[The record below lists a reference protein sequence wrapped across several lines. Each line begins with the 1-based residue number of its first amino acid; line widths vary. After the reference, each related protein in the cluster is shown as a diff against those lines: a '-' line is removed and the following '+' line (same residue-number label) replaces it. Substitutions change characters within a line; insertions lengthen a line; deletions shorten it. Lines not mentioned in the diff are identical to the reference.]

1 MIPKC
6 IHWLLSENAVEA
18 VVQMLNSTCSARP
31 DDVFKQGSILEA
43 SLECL
48 QSLAKSERKVNTK
61 ICNLASSTVSA
72 VFKKYPDLPD
82 SLSEGAELICVL
94 ATLPANVPTLQSSSI
109 AKALINAAKSNPSH
123 IELQT
128 RTAKA
133 LTLMSI
139 NNDIATTITRSGAAR
154 VLLAS
159 VDTMDGCDIKSARCA
174 EVVGRMI
181 GTLSD
186 FTGSLKTLHEQ
197 NVLKM
202 LCSNTHKFGWDSEV
216 SQPNRAWTSR
226 NGKHCSFRFV
236 VFDFYSFSLPCHRL
250 LLFLSKT
257 PKTSLL
263 LTLSIYLNIFYHT
276 LLHYYKIYFFILTST
291 FFLLGI
297 ECCKKTVNFIEQRQR
312 R

>member
-1 MIPKC
+1 MTTLIVSAC
-6 IHWLLSENAVEA
+6 ATLRSYASLGSIMSENAVEA

-236 VFDFYSFSLPCHRL
+236 VFDFYSFSLPSNLYYCHRL
-250 LLFLSKT
+250 LLLFLRSSICSF
-257 PKTSLL
+257 PLVHSHAAV
-263 LTLSIYLNIFYHT
+263 TLKIIYTI
-276 LLHYYKIYFFILTST
+276 
-291 FFLLGI
+291 
-297 ECCKKTVNFIEQRQR
+297 
-312 R
+312 

>member
-1 MIPKC
+1 MLTATRFNFLIFNFLIFNFIVASGKISDADTLEVLILSIVKIECYSMIPKC

-216 SQPNRAWTSR
+216 SQPEHGHRVY
-226 NGKHCSFRFV
+226 GKHCSFRFV
-236 VFDFYSFSLPCHRL
+236 VFDFYSFSPPSNLYYCHRL
-250 LLFLSKT
+250 LLF
-257 PKTSLL
+257 
-263 LTLSIYLNIFYHT
+263 
-276 LLHYYKIYFFILTST
+276 FI
-291 FFLLGI
+291 
-297 ECCKKTVNFIEQRQR
+297 
-312 R
+312 

>member
-226 NGKHCSFRFV
+226 NGKHCSF
-236 VFDFYSFSLPCHRL
+236 CHRL
-250 LLFLSKT
+250 LLLLSKT

-263 LTLSIYLNIFYHT
+263 LTLSIYLNIFYPHTIT
-276 LLHYYKIYFFILTST
+276 LL
-291 FFLLGI
+291 
-297 ECCKKTVNFIEQRQR
+297 
-312 R
+312 